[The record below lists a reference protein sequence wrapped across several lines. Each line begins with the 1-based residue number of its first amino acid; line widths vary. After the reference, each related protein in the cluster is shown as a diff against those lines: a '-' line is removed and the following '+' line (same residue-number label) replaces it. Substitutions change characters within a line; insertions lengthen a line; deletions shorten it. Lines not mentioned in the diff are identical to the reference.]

1 MLKDDHNHC
10 RKAVGFCCCHVFG
23 HLNWQPGCYGATS
36 VGLIGQ
42 SRTSLQT
49 QAGVLWP
56 SWRLLACDWSDRVT
70 WFKGTSKHTKWW
82 WFWQLVCKADA
93 QLHLCKLW
101 HEIIVDFIDLYS
113 IVLRA
118 LWLNCSVFF
127 TCVIGLIRSFDS
139 RNLGLVWNCQTC
151 KGGAVLSVCLSCDVT
166 AGCFGDSCQHCWL
179 TLSLLSYTAARDEF
193 VVTCQWWFVRLSFL
207 CGCNMVIVQVDFE
220 NNLFKCHKLW
230 ELKLVLRWQ
239 WCKYFCK

>member
-1 MLKDDHNHC
+1 M
-10 RKAVGFCCCHVFG
+10 
-23 HLNWQPGCYGATS
+23 
-36 VGLIGQ
+36 
-42 SRTSLQT
+42 

-56 SWRLLACDWSDRVT
+56 SWRLLTWDWSDRVT
-70 WFKGTSKHTKWW
+70 WFKGTGKHTKWR
-82 WFWQLVCKADA
+82 WFWQLACKADA

-101 HEIIVDFIDLYS
+101 HEIIMDFVDLYS

-127 TCVIGLIRSFDS
+127 TCVIGLIWSFDS
-139 RNLGLVWNCQTC
+139 RSLGLVWNCQTC
-151 KGGAVLSVCLSCDVT
+151 KAGDMLSVCLSCIVT

-179 TLSLLSYTAARDEF
+179 TLSLLSYTAARDGF
-193 VVTCQWWFVRLSFL
+193 VVTCIGGL
-207 CGCNMVIVQVDFE
+207 CTCHFCVGAILVIVQVDFE

>member
-10 RKAVGFCCCHVFG
+10 GNAVGFCCCHVFG

-56 SWRLLACDWSDRVT
+56 SWRLLAWDWSDRVT
-70 WFKGTSKHTKWW
+70 WFKGTSKHTKWR

-101 HEIIVDFIDLYS
+101 HEIIVDFVDLYS
-113 IVLRA
+113 IVLRV

-127 TCVIGLIRSFDS
+127 TCVIGLIWSFDS
-139 RNLGLVWNCQTC
+139 RSLGLLWKCQTC
-151 KGGAVLSVCLSCDVT
+151 KAGDMLSVCLSCIVT
-166 AGCFGDSCQHCWL
+166 AGCF
-179 TLSLLSYTAARDEF
+179 
-193 VVTCQWWFVRLSFL
+193 WWFLPALLINPFTVKLHCSMGWVCDNLS
-207 CGCNMVIVQVDFE
+207 MVVCALVIFVWVQY
-220 NNLFKCHKLW
+220 W
-230 ELKLVLRWQ
+230 W
-239 WCKYFCK
+239 

>member
-1 MLKDDHNHC
+1 MQEGRGILLLCVWSFKL
-10 RKAVGFCCCHVFG
+10 AA
-23 HLNWQPGCYGATS
+23 CYGATS

-42 SRTSLQT
+42 SRKSLQT

-56 SWRLLACDWSDRVT
+56 SWRLLAWDWSDRVT
-70 WFKGTSKHTKWW
+70 RFKGTSKHTKWR

-93 QLHLCKLW
+93 ELHLCKLW
-101 HEIIVDFIDLYS
+101 HEIIVDFVDLYS

-118 LWLNCSVFF
+118 LWLNCSVLF

-139 RNLGLVWNCQTC
+139 RSLGLVWNCQTC
-151 KGGAVLSVCLSCDVT
+151 KAGDVLSVCLSCVVT

-179 TLSLLSYTAARDEF
+179 TLSLLSYTAARDGF
-193 VVTCQWWFVRLSFL
+193 VVTCQCL
-207 CGCNMVIVQVDFE
+207 CTCHFCVGAILMVVQVDFE

-230 ELKLVLRWQ
+230 ELKHVLRWQ

>member
-1 MLKDDHNHC
+1 M
-10 RKAVGFCCCHVFG
+10 GFCCCYVFG

-56 SWRLLACDWSDRVT
+56 SWRLLAWDWSDRVT
-70 WFKGTSKHTKWW
+70 WFKGTSKHTKWR

-101 HEIIVDFIDLYS
+101 HEIIVDFVDLYS

-127 TCVIGLIRSFDS
+127 TCVIGLIWSFDS
-139 RNLGLVWNCQTC
+139 RSLGLVWNCQTC
-151 KGGAVLSVCLSCDVT
+151 KAGDMLSVYLSCIVT

-179 TLSLLSYTAARDEF
+179 TLSLLRYTAARDGF
-193 VVTCQWWFVRLSFL
+193 VITCQWWFVHLSFL
-207 CGCNMVIVQVDFE
+207 CGCNIGDSAGG
-220 NNLFKCHKLW
+220 LW
-230 ELKLVLRWQ
+230 K
-239 WCKYFCK
+239 